1 MERRKPD
8 VIIDDVFEMN
18 RRLKR
23 DYKKGFY
30 KFGVEVVQ
38 FQYFFKE
45 VMAAKSA
52 EEGEYI
58 PIEEIQSTVNKMLR
72 IESLQPVIKNK
83 YLKFNREHKTLL
95 KQLQE
100 FPIRSDGRGRE
111 QCDKH
116 GQQAQYRF
124 WNYAEGRS
132 GNGRSWRCDHRALH
146 EDGHSHL

>member
-1 MERRKPD
+1 M
-8 VIIDDVFEMN
+8 
-18 RRLKR
+18 
-23 DYKKGFY
+23 
-30 KFGVEVVQ
+30 EVVQ

-58 PIEEIQSTVNKMLR
+58 PIEEIQSTANKVLR

-100 FPIRSDGRGRE
+100 FPMGKNDDAPDGLQMAVQLAQSIKAVASKANYRTVLRRRFRRSKG
-111 QCDKH
+111 
-116 GQQAQYRF
+116 AY
-124 WNYAEGRS
+124 
-132 GNGRSWRCDHRALH
+132 
-146 EDGHSHL
+146 